1 MNLSEKRTKMS
12 KIIITETRL
21 ESVKYF
27 YEYEGTIE
35 KAKEWFVD
43 NGIYYYSDN
52 FTDINNWK
60 ITIAET
66 WNMDIEDVEW
76 FATEQERDQMFSGN
90 ENE

>member
-35 KAKEWFVD
+35 QAKKWFVD
-43 NGIYYYSDN
+43 NGNYANVECEVENSELLTVDYKES
-52 FTDINNWK
+52 
-60 ITIAET
+60 
-66 WNMDIEDVEW
+66 EDE
-76 FATEQERDQMFSGN
+76 
-90 ENE
+90 

>member
-35 KAKEWFVD
+35 QAKEWFVD
-43 NGIYYYSDN
+43 NGNYA
-52 FTDINNWK
+52 K
-60 ITIAET
+60 
-66 WNMDIEDVEW
+66 VEC
-76 FATEQERDQMFSGN
+76 EV
-90 ENE
+90 ENSELLTVDYKENKD